1 MDKLIDYYMTP
12 VSPYVYLGHERF
24 VAIANKHRA
33 TIAVKPINLGVVF
46 PVSGGL
52 PLAKRAPQ
60 RQAYR
65 LVELTR
71 WSRHLGVPLNLHPAH
86 FPVPADLASRFL
98 LAALERSIDAALAL
112 ALAMSRAVWRQERDI
127 SDAATLMAISAECG
141 GDGAALAAR
150 AASADSAPINPINLP
165 CRAGLVEPPT
175 GHSTIAASLA
185 RTLAASASSVC
196 GRTVL
201 ISMNNLPC
209 TSPASSPDAPP

>member
-24 VAIANKHRA
+24 VAIARKHRA
-33 TIAVKPINLGVVF
+33 TIVVKPINLGVVF

-71 WSRHLGVPLNLHPAH
+71 WSRYLGVPLNLNPAH

-98 LAALERSIDAALAL
+98 LAALERSTDAALAL
-112 ALAMSRAVWRQERDI
+112 ALAMSRAVWTQERDI
-127 SDAATLMAISAECG
+127 SDAVTLQAISAECG
-141 GDGAALAAR
+141 GDAAALAAR
-150 AASADSAPINPINLP
+150 A
-165 CRAGLVEPPT
+165 
-175 GHSTIAASLA
+175 
-185 RTLAASASSVC
+185 
-196 GRTVL
+196 
-201 ISMNNLPC
+201 
-209 TSPASSPDAPP
+209 DAPDIAMRYAALTQEAIDRGIFGTPTYVYAGELFWGQDRLDFLDRALAK